1 MAGLRWY
8 RARACHLLRLALV
21 GQLGFAAAQDVATAE
36 GMVFYAEYDQ
46 SCFRIVM
53 GSTVRKLSTRYPSAC
68 SDAACCEGKS
78 KATYDSDGSLLGI
91 FFQNLAT
98 NEQRFVSAHDCC
110 GSSSMMSC
118 GRKKIDVKLEVAVD
132 SSATV
137 TYGPTTHEVPSGTIS
152 GTVCQY
158 DIDLLGPLSSFV
170 QLPSLPPPPLPPIS
184 PPLPPSPE
192 SPPPPPPPKPS
203 PPPPPPPP
211 SSPWTVTC
219 VRLQMGRK
227 RCNYPPSPPAL
238 PPDVVNITPI
248 IVGTTM

>member
-1 MAGLRWY
+1 
-8 RARACHLLRLALV
+8 
-21 GQLGFAAAQDVATAE
+21 
-36 GMVFYAEYDQ
+36 
-46 SCFRIVM
+46 M
-53 GSTVRKLSTRYPSAC
+53 GSTVRELSTRYPSAC
-68 SDAACCEGKS
+68 SDVACCEGKS
-78 KATYDSDGSLLGI
+78 KATYDSDGSLLGT
-91 FFQNLAT
+91 FSQNLAT
-98 NEQRFVSAHDCC
+98 DEQRFVSASDCC

-118 GRKKIDVKLEVAVD
+118 GPKKIDVKLEKAAT
-132 SSATV
+132 SSAKV
-137 TYGPTTHEVPSGTIS
+137 TYGPTTHSVPAGTIS
-152 GTVCQY
+152 GPVCQY

-238 PPDVVNITPI
+238 PPDVVNLTPI